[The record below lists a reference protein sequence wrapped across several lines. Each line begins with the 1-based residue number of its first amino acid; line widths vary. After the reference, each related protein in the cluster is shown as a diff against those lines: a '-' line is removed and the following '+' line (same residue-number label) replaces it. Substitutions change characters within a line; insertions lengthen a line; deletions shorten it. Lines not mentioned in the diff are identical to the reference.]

1 MVSFLSFI
9 QFLLFY
15 LLFVSVFF
23 FFLLPLLL
31 LRRRR
36 LRLIDVAFMNY
47 YDKVESD
54 VQEATISEYNNT
66 LNKDTQD
73 DKLISENR

>member
-15 LLFVSVFF
+15 LLFLSVF

-47 YDKVESD
+47 YDKVESNE
-54 VQEATISEYNNT
+54 QEATISEYNNT

>member
-15 LLFVSVFF
+15 LLFLSVF

-47 YDKVESD
+47 YDKVESN